1 MHLAGGMPPNS
12 GRSTAVAE
20 AGMINPSAVI
30 MGFSET
36 LTSTIPGLTVLIVA
50 APVRFVLYARCW
62 SLRAVGPHDN
72 V

>member
-1 MHLAGGMPPNS
+1 
-12 GRSTAVAE
+12 
-20 AGMINPSAVI
+20 MINPSAVI